1 MHRYSEREWEN
12 ALKSFE
18 NQSVKEYKKRYR
30 RSPPNRVTAM
40 THAYTLSTKKRRR
53 TIPRNFT
60 QNDWKSYRNLR
71 AIGWNSK
78 SAANFISSVKA
89 LKPK

>member
-1 MHRYSEREWEN
+1 MKENREWEN

-18 NQSVKEYKKRYR
+18 NKSVKEYKKRYGHL
-30 RSPPNRVTAM
+30 PPNRVTAM
-40 THAYTLSTKKRRR
+40 THAYHLLIKTKKRR

-60 QNDWKSYRNLR
+60 QNDWKAYRSLR
-71 AIGWNSK
+71 GIGWNSK

-89 LKPK
+89 VNQK